1 MSVTRPEAKPQPPSA
16 GRRAAAGRR
25 PAVGVVSVW
34 NEAAPCNISLRR
46 QAAAAKAGIAARGG
60 TAREFTTLTVT
71 DGIAM
76 GTAGMK
82 SSLPSRE
89 TIADSI
95 EHMVRADGYQ
105 ALVGIAGCDKT
116 LPAMMMAM
124 CRLNI
129 PSVFLYGGTAL
140 PGFLRGRM
148 ITGRE
153 VVEGVGRVTAGQL
166 TEAELAELE
175 AAACPSAGS
184 CPIQATANTMAC
196 VSEAIG
202 LALPGSA
209 GPPASYDSRDRFGRD
224 SGAAALGLL
233 ESGIR
238 PRDIVTRKSLEN
250 AAAIVAA
257 TGGSSNAA
265 LHLPAIAHECG
276 IYFDIFDAE
285 RVFRRTPHLA
295 DLQPGGTYTQ
305 VEFHNVGGIEVV
317 IKVLLDGG
325 FLHPDCL
332 TVTGRTIGENHAG
345 IAFPAGQEIVRPT
358 DRPFKE
364 QGGLRALR
372 GNLAPDGSITKVT
385 LDLSVSRFRGPARV
399 FEREEDAAEAV
410 INRAYS
416 DGDVIVIRNEGPR
429 GGPGMREMLNVT
441 ALLYGQGKGE
451 TVALI
456 TDGRFSG
463 GTRGLAIGHIGPEA
477 ADGGPIGLLEDGD
490 IIVIDTE
497 AGTLDV
503 ELPDEE
509 LAARRAA
516 WRPRRNDAGSGVLW
530 KYAQVVGPARYGA
543 VTHPGPGGRA

>member
-1 MSVTRPEAKPQPPSA
+1 MSVTTERDVHRP
-16 GRRAAAGRR
+16 GIDRL

-46 QAAAAKAGIAARGG
+46 QAGAAKTGVAEAGGMP
-60 TAREFTTLTVT
+60 REFTTLTVT

-76 GTAGMK
+76 GTQGMK
-82 SSLPSRE
+82 SSLTSRE
-89 TIADSI
+89 TIADSV
-95 EHMVRADGYQ
+95 EHVVRSDGYE
-105 ALVGIAGCDKT
+105 ALVGVAGCDKT
-116 LPAMMMAM
+116 LPALMMAM

-140 PGFLRGRM
+140 PGFLRGKM

-153 VVEGVGRVTAGQL
+153 VVEGVGQVTSGQITEYEL
-166 TEAELAELE
+166 TELE

-209 GPPASYDSRDRFGRD
+209 GPPAPYDSRDRFGRA
-224 SGAAALGLL
+224 SGATAMSLL
-233 ESGIR
+233 RSGIR
-238 PRDIVTRKSLEN
+238 PRDIVTREALEN

-276 IYFDIFDAE
+276 IDFDVFSAE
-285 RVFRRTPHLA
+285 RVFRRTPHIA
-295 DLQPGGTYTQ
+295 DLQPGGAFTQ
-305 VEFHNVGGIEVV
+305 VEFHNVGGIEIV
-317 IKVLLDGG
+317 IKQLLDGG
-325 FLHPDCL
+325 YMHPDCL
-332 TVTGRTIGENHAG
+332 TVTGRTIGENHAHVT
-345 IAFPAGQEIVRPT
+345 FPPDQEIVRPV

-364 QGGLRALR
+364 QGGLRALK

-385 LDLSVSRFRGPARV
+385 LDVTVSRFRGPARV
-399 FEREEDAAEAV
+399 FECEEDAAEAV
-410 INRAYS
+410 IGGMYN

-477 ADGGPIGLLEDGD
+477 AEGGPIGLLRDGD
-490 IIVIDTE
+490 MIVIDTE
-497 AGTLDV
+497 TGTLDM
-503 ELPDEE
+503 ELSDEE
-509 LAARRAA
+509 LTARRAD
-516 WRPRRNDAGSGVLW
+516 WRPLQNDAGGSGVLW
-530 KYAQVVGPARYGA
+530 KYANLVGPARYGA
-543 VTHPGPGGRA
+543 VTHDGPERLA